1 MMHCSISNCF
11 PSSSDSYIHTGIT
24 TMACLSFST
33 QLFLPPPPP
42 THPHSKP
49 DTIHWQKS
57 SLSRTNAPSPSI
69 LQSSLYPF
77 HRWLHFSSLL
87 SDISSVSQSYGHL
100 DATILCFSS
109 EPWAP
114 PLMVNTASLLSDLP
128 GYIFYSFCTLTIYLI
143 HPSIVL
149 FTLYISASL
158 LCAHSLHD

>member
-11 PSSSDSYIHTGIT
+11 PSSSDSYIHIGIT
-24 TMACLSFST
+24 TTTCLSFYNPPQHT
-33 QLFLPPPPP
+33 HTWNQTPFIDRNLLCPEQMPPP
-42 THPHSKP
+42 H
-49 DTIHWQKS
+49 
-57 SLSRTNAPSPSI
+57 LFI

-87 SDISSVSQSYGHL
+87 SDISSVRQSYGHL
-100 DATILCFSS
+100 AAILCFSS

-114 PLMVNTASLLSDLP
+114 PQMVNTTSLLSDLP
-128 GYIFYSFCTLTIYLI
+128 GYIFYSFCTSTIYLI

>member
-33 QLFLPPPPP
+33 QLFLPPPQHTHTRNQTPFIDRNLLCPEQMPP
-42 THPHSKP
+42 PH
-49 DTIHWQKS
+49 
-57 SLSRTNAPSPSI
+57 LFI